1 MMETSLAWLRPAW
14 LIGFLPLLLMVLFW
28 LRQRKD
34 RSNWDALV
42 DPELQRYVI
51 EQSPPSKRRA
61 PVLLFL
67 AWAFSLILLAGPVWE
82 QQEVPVF
89 QAEQAEVIL
98 FDLSRSMRADDVA
111 PDRLTRARFKLTDLL
126 QRSDGRQTGLV
137 AFAERPYV
145 ISPLTE
151 DASTVAAFVPS
162 LDPDII
168 PVQGSRLDLAIFK
181 AVELLD
187 QAGVEQGHILAISDA
202 VVTDRDLLAA
212 KEAKSL
218 GHRLSVLAIGTAA
231 GSPLRDESGQFLQQK
246 NGAIVVPRL
255 DMSGMRNLAAA
266 GAGVA
271 AKMTSNSNDL
281 DAIDS
286 IRQLIA
292 VNDETGESAAEKI
305 YWIEYSPWGVWLL
318 LLLLLG
324 SFRRGIVS

>member
-1 MMETSLAWLRPAW
+1 LA
-14 LIGFLPLLLMVLFW
+14 LISGVNFIDALGSFR
-28 LRQRKD
+28 RQRKD

-51 EQSPPSKRRA
+51 EESPPSKHRM
-61 PVLLFL
+61 PLVLFL
-67 AWAFSLILLAGPVWE
+67 GWALSFILLAGPVWQ

-111 PDRLTRARFKLTDLL
+111 PNRLTRARFKLTDLL

-137 AFAERPYV
+137 AFAERPYI

-151 DASTVAAFVPS
+151 DALTVEAFVPS
-162 LDPDII
+162 LDPDIV
-168 PVQGSRLDLAIFK
+168 PVQGSRLDLAIVK
-181 AVELLD
+181 AVELLN

-202 VVTDRDLLAA
+202 VVTDRDVLAA
-212 KEAKSL
+212 TEAKSQ
-218 GHRLSVLAIGTAA
+218 GHRVSVLAIGTAA

-255 DMSGMRNLAAA
+255 DMSGMRKLANA

-271 AKMTSNSNDL
+271 VQMTSDL
-281 DAIDS
+281 DDLDTIDS
-286 IRQLIA
+286 IRKLIA
-292 VNDETGESAAEKI
+292 INDATGESAAEKI
-305 YWIEYSPWGVWLL
+305 YWIEYAPWGVWLL

-324 SFRRGIVS
+324 FFRRGIVL